1 MEIKTDAHTKASPR
15 MLRVATFIRAKCQKQ
30 LKCPSIYKEEIAYNV
45 ILNNKNELLLHA
57 PIWINLKIA
66 LKSICR
72 AKEVRLHTTFSIYE
86 KVKNRQSYL

>member
-30 LKCPSIYKEEIAYNV
+30 LKCPSIYKEEEIAYNV

-66 LKSICR
+66 LKSIC
-72 AKEVRLHTTFSIYE
+72 
-86 KVKNRQSYL
+86 

>member
-1 MEIKTDAHTKASPR
+1 

-66 LKSICR
+66 LKSIC
-72 AKEVRLHTTFSIYE
+72 
-86 KVKNRQSYL
+86 